1 MDLSGDREFLEAFE
15 SCRLA
20 PEHFHHRDHLRLA
33 WIYLQ
38 LDASTAPVRIGESI
52 RRYAVYHGKSDKY
65 HETMTVAWLRLLA
78 DAACRQ
84 RAGNIEELLRTSPE
98 LLDQNTLHQYY
109 SPELLASQTARIE
122 FVIPHRKPL
131 PADTPPPR

>member
-1 MDLSGDREFLEAFE
+1 MDTSGDQEFLEAFE

-38 LDASTAPVRIGESI
+38 HDASTATVRIGESI
-52 RRYAVYHGKSDKY
+52 RRYAAYHGKSGKY
-65 HETMTVAWLRLLA
+65 HETTTIAWLRLLA
-78 DAACRQ
+78 DGARRSGAASV
-84 RAGNIEELLRTSPE
+84 EELLRTSPE

-109 SPELLASQTARIE
+109 SPELLASETARTE
-122 FVIPHRKPL
+122 FVPPDRKPL
-131 PADTPPPR
+131 PPDTPPAG